1 MIILWLTDLFPMINH
16 NRRKKKKKNRPSGD
30 LTKSV
35 LIHLPAA
42 GEGVSLLRKGDSD

>member
-1 MIILWLTDLFPMINH
+1 M
-16 NRRKKKKKNRPSGD
+16 PSGD